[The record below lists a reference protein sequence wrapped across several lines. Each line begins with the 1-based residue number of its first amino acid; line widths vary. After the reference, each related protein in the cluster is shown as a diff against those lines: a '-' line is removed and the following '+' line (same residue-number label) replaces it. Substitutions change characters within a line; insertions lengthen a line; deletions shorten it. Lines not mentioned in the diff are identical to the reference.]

1 MTEIDLPDKPALITE
16 LESNLWEF
24 WSTFGRGHGGTLHD
38 EGDALWFE
46 NPIPIIPYNGIL
58 KFQVEKN
65 IDQRIERLVNHYQ
78 KRGVAFFWVV
88 HPTSSP
94 TDLPNR
100 LQKRGLREVELM
112 PGMVRSLAELPES
125 LPLPGG
131 IEVREIIGEEDFA
144 EFSDFVSWR
153 WGVPE
158 EYMGQLR
165 ATLANFQIGKPGSKS
180 HMWQA
185 WRAGRPISKAGMYL
199 ATGSAGIY
207 AVATRPEAR
216 RLGLAGIL
224 TLTAL
229 KKAQKLGKT
238 LAVLHSTPMAESLY
252 QSFGFETIAE
262 FRLFASEEVHI

>member
-1 MTEIDLPDKPALITE
+1 MTEIDLLDKPALIAE
-16 LESNLWEF
+16 LEANLWEF
-24 WSTFGRGHGGTLHD
+24 WSTFGRGQGGTLHD

-58 KFQVEKN
+58 KFQVENN
-65 IDQRIERLVNHYQ
+65 IDQRIDRLVNHYQ
-78 KRGVAFFWVV
+78 KRRVAFLWVV

-94 TDLPNR
+94 IDLPDR
-100 LQKRGLREVELM
+100 LQRRGLRAVELM

-125 LPLPGG
+125 TPLPKG

-144 EFSDFVSWR
+144 EYSDFVSWR

-165 ATLANFQIGKPGSKS
+165 TSLAHFQIGKPGSKS

-185 WRAGRPISKAGMYL
+185 WRAGQPISKAGLYL
-199 ATGSAGIY
+199 AAGSAGIY

-224 TLTAL
+224 TLKAL
-229 KKAQKLGKT
+229 KKARKFGKD

-252 QSFGFETIAE
+252 QSLGFETIAE
-262 FRLFASEEVHI
+262 FRLFASEDVHI

>member
-1 MTEIDLPDKPALITE
+1 MTEIDLLDKPALIAE
-16 LESNLWEF
+16 LEANFWEF
-24 WSTFGRGHGGTLHD
+24 WSTFGRGPGGTLHD

-46 NPIPIIPYNGIL
+46 NPIPIIPYNTIL

-65 IDQRIERLVNHYQ
+65 IDLRIDRLVNHYQ
-78 KRGVAFFWVV
+78 KRRVAFLWVV

-94 TDLPNR
+94 IDLPDR
-100 LQKRGLREVELM
+100 LQKRGLQEVELM
-112 PGMVRSLAELPES
+112 PGMVRSLAEFPELP
-125 LPLPGG
+125 PLPKG
-131 IEVREIIGEEDFA
+131 IEVREIIDEEDFA
-144 EFSDFVSWR
+144 EYSDFVSWR

-165 ATLANFQIGKPGSKS
+165 ASLTQFQIGKPGSKS

-185 WRAGRPISKAGMYL
+185 WRAGQPISKAGLYL

-224 TLTAL
+224 TLKAL
-229 KKAQKLGKT
+229 KKARTLGKN
-238 LAVLHSTPMAESLY
+238 LALLHSTPMAESLY
-252 QSFGFETIAE
+252 RSLGFETIAE
-262 FRLFASEEVHI
+262 FRLFALEEVHI

>member
-1 MTEIDLPDKPALITE
+1 MGTSAIITE
-16 LESNLWEF
+16 NERAVFADPIALELRTSDTPRAKLANELLTVFEQD
-24 WSTFGRGHGGTLHD
+24 RI
-38 EGDALWFE
+38 DASR
-46 NPIPIIPYNGIL
+46 NGA
-58 KFQVEKN
+58 
-65 IDQRIERLVNHYQ
+65 VNVFH
-78 KRGVAFFWVV
+78 A
-88 HPTSSP
+88 
-94 TDLPNR
+94 
-100 LQKRGLREVELM
+100 
-112 PGMVRSLAELPES
+112 
-125 LPLPGG
+125 
-131 IEVREIIGEEDFA
+131 IIGEEDFA
-144 EFSDFVSWR
+144 EYSDFVSWR

>member
-1 MTEIDLPDKPALITE
+1 MTKIDFFDKPALITE
-16 LESNLWEF
+16 LEANLWEF
-24 WSTFGRGHGGTLHD
+24 WSTFGRGPGCTLHD

-46 NPIPIIPYNGIL
+46 NPIPIMPYNGIL

-65 IDQRIERLVNHYQ
+65 IDQRIDKLVNHYQ
-78 KRGVAFFWVV
+78 KRRVVFFWVV

-94 TDLPNR
+94 LDLSDR
-100 LQKRGLREVELM
+100 LLKRGLRQVELM
-112 PGMVRSLAELPES
+112 PGMVRSLADLPES
-125 LPLPGG
+125 PLVPDG
-131 IEVREIIGEEDFA
+131 IDVREIIGEKDSG

-158 EYMGQLR
+158 EYMGQLC
-165 ATLANFQIGKPGSKS
+165 ATLAIFRIGNPGSKS

-185 WRAGRPISKAGMYL
+185 WRAGRPISKAGLYL

-224 TLTAL
+224 TLIAL
-229 KKAQKLGKT
+229 KKARTFGKNLT
-238 LAVLHSTPMAESLY
+238 VLHSTPMAESLY
-252 QSFGFETIAE
+252 RSLGFETIAE
-262 FRLFASEEVHI
+262 FRLFASEEVHV